1 MSPPIGPFAQCS
13 VGNSLFRGNLVH
25 VQGRLFSYDEQHGL
39 FILRAFTVDLLTE
52 MRALVARQLA
62 LWVRVARE
70 QNLQAGIASATLL
83 LCYMPARLQ

>member
-52 MRALVARQLA
+52 MRALVAR
-62 LWVRVARE
+62 E